1 MTLIMLIHVVD
12 LENYSLIGDWM
23 DFQHPAVTA
32 MITPSAEE
40 LSVYG
45 PRNNKTVYVQGVPKK
60 MFPCLRGYNSCK
72 KGATVK
78 SKVSFEILRQ
88 FSF

>member
-1 MTLIMLIHVVD
+1 MMGVMGWMHAGSDNHLVLFILII
-12 LENYSLIGDWM
+12 
-23 DFQHPAVTA
+23 
-32 MITPSAEE
+32 
-40 LSVYG
+40 
-45 PRNNKTVYVQGVPKK
+45 QGVPKK

-72 KGATVK
+72 KGATIK

>member
-1 MTLIMLIHVVD
+1 MLIHVVD

-45 PRNNKTVYVQGVPKK
+45 PRNNKTVYVYMYLFINKK
-60 MFPCLRGYNSCK
+60 KLK
-72 KGATVK
+72 KIMSLV
-78 SKVSFEILRQ
+78 
-88 FSF
+88 